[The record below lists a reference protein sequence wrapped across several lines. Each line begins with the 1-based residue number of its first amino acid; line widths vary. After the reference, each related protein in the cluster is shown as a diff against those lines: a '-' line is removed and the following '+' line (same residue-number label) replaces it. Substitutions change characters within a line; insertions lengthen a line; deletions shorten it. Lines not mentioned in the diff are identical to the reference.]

1 MRSPLRLLSI
11 LTLLVL
17 VGCTVGGFFVTRS
30 LVNGEQSRLLR
41 DRGEEAA
48 LIVESLFAPIAST
61 LPTLASTEGGQPNGQ
76 SQFVSQARNDLEL
89 AQAIGELQSENHL
102 FRSVVSVGA
111 GLAPDATPN
120 ASLSSLAARA
130 LGQKGEVSGVITT
143 PKGRRMTLALA
154 TKSGVVL
161 YEELVFNPAKPI
173 NLGASGPF
181 GDIDGAVYASS
192 RPDPHALVL
201 TTTSQL
207 PLSGQTSAQPILV
220 GQQHWLLVV
229 RSRGT
234 LVGTLA
240 IRTPWALLVGGL
252 LAATLATLLVETLS
266 RRRTYALSL
275 VEERTAALRDAESS
289 ERQARQAAEAAN
301 QAKSEFLSR
310 MSHEFRTPLNA
321 IIGFGQ
327 LLELDDLEPEQ
338 DESVNQ
344 ILKGGR
350 HLLDLVNEVLDISR
364 IETGN
369 LSLSPE
375 AVSIRDAIDDVV
387 VLMRPL
393 AEDRHINVRAS
404 GLGDEGSEEIYV
416 LADRQRLKQIL
427 LNLVSNAIKYNREG
441 GDVAVSVELRQPSR
455 CRIVVSDTGPGIPA
469 EKLSQLFIPFERL
482 GAEATGIEGTGVGLA
497 LSQGLADA
505 MEGTLGVDSEYGHG
519 SQFWIELPIT
529 EGQLERY
536 NRIYSSTEEPLP
548 PIDSPSTDRRVVLYI
563 EDNLSNLRLI
573 ERVLARSDDVEL
585 LPAMQGRLGITLA
598 REQQPAIILLDLHL
612 PDVSGEEVLRELQ
625 GDPATAT
632 IPVVVLS
639 ADATP
644 RVIERLKASGAFAFL
659 TKPVDI
665 PELMQVLGELLTQET
680 ATEKVELKL

>member
-1 MRSPLRLLSI
+1 MRSPLRLLSL
-11 LTLLVL
+11 LTLVVL
-17 VGCTVGGFFVTRS
+17 VGCTVAGFFVTRS
-30 LVNGEQSRLLR
+30 LVNGEQTRLLR
-41 DRGEEAA
+41 DRGEEGG
-48 LIVESLFAPIAST
+48 LILESLFAPIASA
-61 LPTLASTEGGQPNGQ
+61 LPSLASQEAQPGGQA
-76 SQFVSQARNDLEL
+76 QFVSQARNDLQL
-89 AQAIGELQSENHL
+89 ALAIGELQSENNA

-111 GLAPDATPN
+111 GLAPNATSN
-120 ASLSSLAARA
+120 ASLSALAARA
-130 LGQKGEVSGVITT
+130 LGHKGEVSAVVAT
-143 PKGRRMTLALA
+143 PKGRRLTFALA
-154 TKSGVVL
+154 AGSGVVL
-161 YEELVFNPAKPI
+161 YEELIFDPAKPI
-173 NLGASGPF
+173 NLGTSGPF

-192 RPDPHALVL
+192 RPDPNTLVL

-207 PLSGQTSAQPILV
+207 PFSGQTSAQPIVV
-220 GQQHWLLVV
+220 GQQHWLIVV
-229 RSRGT
+229 RSRGA

-240 IRTPWALLVGGL
+240 SRTPWALLLGGL

-266 RRRTYALSL
+266 RRRSYALAL

-289 ERQARQAAEAAN
+289 ERRARQAAETAN

-338 DESVNQ
+338 SDSVNQ

-369 LSLSPE
+369 LTLSPE
-375 AVSIRDAIDDVV
+375 GVSIRDAVDDVV

-393 AEDRHINVRAS
+393 AEERHINVRAT
-404 GLGDEGSEEIYV
+404 GVADEQGGEVHV

-427 LNLVSNAIKYNREG
+427 LNLVSNAIKYNRDG
-441 GDVAVSVELRQPSR
+441 GDVTLTMELSPDAR

-469 EKLSQLFIPFERL
+469 EKLSQLFVPFERL
-482 GAEATGIEGTGVGLA
+482 GAEATGVEGTGVGLA
-497 LSQGLADA
+497 LSQGLADV
-505 MEGTLGVDSEYGHG
+505 MGGTLGVKSEYGRG
-519 SQFWIELPIT
+519 SQFWIELPTT
-529 EGQLERY
+529 EGPLERY
-536 NRIYSSTEEPLP
+536 DRIYSSGDEPLP
-548 PIDSPSTDRRVVLYI
+548 LIDNPSNDRTVVLYI

-573 ERVLARSDDVEL
+573 ERVLARRDDVEL

-612 PDVSGEEVLRELQ
+612 PDVNGEEVLRELQ
-625 GDPATAT
+625 ADPATAA
-632 IPVVVLS
+632 IPVVILS

-644 RVIERLKASGAFAFL
+644 RTIERLTAAGAAAFL

-665 PELMQVLGELLTQET
+665 PELMQVLNDELNRGQ